1 MKFNK
6 ETWKYILF
14 GIACLLVLP
23 LSNVMLLFEPLYENV
38 YYGTLT
44 EMYNDVLKAIFC
56 VVGMIVIHII
66 SKKKLGFSPL
76 RSKLESRKEELP
88 IKNVIVLTL
97 ITMSCIALVSGMV
110 GWQVKILADLG
121 ERYTGLQ
128 IELAAAKWGCAVAK
142 IMLVVMM
149 LNFFQEGM
157 EKSIPSKHIPWGG
170 ILLFLTFGLY
180 ELIVG
185 ATTLPLVYLLLTL
198 VYGEIFLLT
207 HKNTFKSCVLIYVI
221 YLL

>member
-6 ETWKYILF
+6 DTWKYLLF
-14 GIACLLVLP
+14 GIACLLMLP
-23 LSNVMLLFEPLYENV
+23 LSNVMLLFEPLYEDV

-44 EMYNDVLKAIFC
+44 EMYNDILKAIFC
-56 VVGMIVIHII
+56 VIGMVVIHKI
-66 SKKKLGFSPL
+66 SKKKLSFSPL

-88 IKNVIVLTL
+88 IKNVILLTL
-97 ITMSCIALVSGMV
+97 ITMGCIALVSSMV
-110 GWQVKILADLG
+110 GWQVKVLADLG

-128 IELAAAKWGCAVAK
+128 IELASAKWGCAVAK

-180 ELIVG
+180 ELIIG